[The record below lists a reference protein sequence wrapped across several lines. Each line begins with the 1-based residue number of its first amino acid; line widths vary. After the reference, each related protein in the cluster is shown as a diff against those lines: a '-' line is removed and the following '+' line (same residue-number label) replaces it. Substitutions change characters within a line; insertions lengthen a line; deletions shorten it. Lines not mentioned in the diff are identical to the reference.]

1 MIDGV
6 VSEVKCHSYK
16 SDGAWVNVYY
26 PIMCYNVCGIEYKE
40 KSVYGFASIDN
51 LGINDI
57 KKVMIN
63 PNNPSEFLLFDDEQY
78 KVLEDEY
85 LNVMVILFY
94 FCLALV
100 FCFYTTFIMG

>member
-6 VSEVKCHSYK
+6 VSDVKCHSYK

-26 PIMCYNVCGIEYKE
+26 PVMSYNVDGVEYKE
-40 KSVYGFASIDN
+40 ISVYGFENIDN
-51 LGINDI
+51 FKIADI
-57 KKVMIN
+57 KKVMVN
-63 PNNPSEFLLFDDEQY
+63 PSNCSEFLLFDDEHY
-78 KVLEDEY
+78 IEIEDKY